1 MNALVRGA
9 AGTGRVLAGPWP
21 LYPRAIALVA
31 VYGLFVSAGSRTQ
44 VVTDTLGEYLV
55 EIWPQWIGVA
65 LGAAVVGVS
74 LALAARLVRLLGKRC
89 DPETC
94 RPAYLVTILLAS
106 LVSSVVIVGINYLT
120 ASDEL
125 RDALPPFAV
134 RLFLAV
140 PVVLIVL
147 LAANGVIASVRARLA
162 RQETLLAERL
172 VTVRSER
179 SLLLQA
185 DEQVRAQASM
195 TLHNDIQA
203 ALLRSVVRL
212 EGIRD
217 SLTDEQRRVFDA
229 SIDEIETVREERVRA
244 LSRVLSP
251 DIAAM
256 GLLQALEELAGLYA
270 DVMPATFDFPPEVQ
284 ERFLPLGEPDE
295 LALAVYRIAEQALL
309 NALKHGRSTSV
320 DLGLALLPDGR
331 VRLTVAGHGL
341 TPSPALRAGAG
352 LATINAWL
360 DAVGGSWELRA
371 HPDGGEMVAVIG
383 RAADDAGRTAEEPA
397 G

>member
-1 MNALVRGA
+1 MNVLVRGA
-9 AGTGRVLAGPWP
+9 AGAGRVLVGPWP
-21 LYPRAIALVA
+21 LHPRAIALVA

-44 VVTDTLGEYLV
+44 VVTDTVGEYLV
-55 EIWPQWIGVA
+55 TIWPQWIGVA
-65 LGAAVVGVS
+65 LASAVVGVS
-74 LALAARLVRLLGKRC
+74 LALVARLMRLLGKRC

-106 LVSSVVIVGINYLT
+106 VVSAVVIVGINHLS
-120 ASDEL
+120 ASDDL
-125 RDALPPFAV
+125 RATLAPFHV
-134 RLFLAV
+134 RLILSL

-147 LAANGVIASVRARLA
+147 LVANGVVASVRARLA

-217 SLTDEQRRVFDA
+217 FLTDEQRRVFDA

-270 DVMPATFDFPPEVQ
+270 DVMPAAFDFPAEVQ

-295 LALAVYRIAEQALL
+295 LALAVYRIAEQSLL

-320 DLGLALLPDGR
+320 DLGLAILPDGR

-341 TPSPALRAGAG
+341 TPSPALRAGTG

-371 HPDGGEMVAVIG
+371 RPDGGEMVAVIG
-383 RAADDAGRTAEEPA
+383 QAAGDAGRSVEGPA